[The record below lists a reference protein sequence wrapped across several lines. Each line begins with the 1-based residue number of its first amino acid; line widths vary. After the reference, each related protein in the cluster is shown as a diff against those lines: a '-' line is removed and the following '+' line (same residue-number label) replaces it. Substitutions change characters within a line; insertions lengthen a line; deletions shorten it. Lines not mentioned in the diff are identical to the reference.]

1 MRVLR
6 SQGTPVSAL
15 HDVFRAIVIA
25 KIIYCAPAMVRNLH
39 GSRSFTAE
47 LIHRSFINRCKRL
60 GFCDTQLPLVIELF
74 SEAGDLLFQK
84 TLQNTHHVFQ
94 PYLPERSELC
104 YNLRNRT
111 HNKLL
116 INKTS
121 HLNDDDFIIHMLYKD
136 SY

>member
-1 MRVLR
+1 M
-6 SQGTPVSAL
+6 
-15 HDVFRAIVIA
+15 
-25 KIIYCAPAMVRNLH
+25 H

-47 LIHRSFINRCKRL
+47 RVHKSLQAPRVLRHSTPTFHRTFHE
-60 GFCDTQLPLVIELF
+60 GD
-74 SEAGDLLFQK
+74 DLLFQK
-84 TLQNTHHVFQ
+84 TLQNTHHVLQ

-121 HLNDDDFIIHMLYKD
+121 HLNDDDFIIRMLYKD